1 MKKFTVNPA
10 VKCEAR
16 RGFTLIELLV
26 VIAII
31 AILAA
36 LLLPAIQAA
45 REAARSTQCKSNLRQ
60 IGLGMFTWA
69 EKDSAGR
76 LSSGAFDFKRDGSPD
91 QFGWAADI
99 ASLGAGSAH
108 AMRCPTNELRGS
120 EKLND
125 MIGLTNTSGVTTLP
139 PERVGVYGKYFG
151 KYFAAGTT
159 AAKATPDTN
168 PNTGVAYTQLD
179 IVTEAVQAG
188 YNTNYASSWFAV
200 RGQPRFVIN
209 TAVTTVQ
216 GSAGFKDFLDTTGP
230 LTVRQLEGSDVPSNN
245 IPLLGDAAPGDSNEA
260 ILSNTIRGTD
270 LVAGARMA
278 ESFNDGPAFIN
289 ATNRVALVGADFEAL
304 AVMATQW
311 PTAGVVE
318 TSTTSLARVPGTAT
332 AVAGASSLVLQDTR
346 DWFAVHRGSCNL
358 LMADGSVKSVA
369 DLNGDGFLNPG
380 FPVDAS
386 TESRADLS
394 TKVGYVDGTV
404 ELAAFDVFSGV
415 LLKSNSSKGKFE

>member
-1 MKKFTVNPA
+1 MKKFNMKRET
-10 VKCEAR
+10 R

-31 AILAA
+31 AILVA
-36 LLLPAIQAA
+36 LLLPAVQTA
-45 REAARSTQCKSNLRQ
+45 REAARSTQCKNNLRQ
-60 IGLGMFTWA
+60 IGLGMFAWS

-91 QFGWAADI
+91 QFGWVADI
-99 ASLGAGSAH
+99 ASMGAGSAND
-108 AMRCPTNELRGS
+108 MRCPTSELRGS

-125 MIGLTNTSGVTTLP
+125 MIGLTNTSGAATLP
-139 PERVGVYGKYFG
+139 SDRVGVYGKYFG
-151 KYFAAGTT
+151 KYFATGTT
-159 AAKATPDTN
+159 AAKTTVDTN
-168 PNTGVAYTQLD
+168 PSTGAAYTQLE

-200 RGQPRFVIN
+200 RGQPRFVLN
-209 TAVTTVQ
+209 SAVTTIQ

-230 LTVRQLEGSDVPSNN
+230 LTVRQLEGADIPSNN

-260 ILSNTIRGTD
+260 ILSNTIPGTD
-270 LVAGARMA
+270 LVAGARLA
-278 ESFNDGPAFIN
+278 ESFNDGPAYVN
-289 ATNRVALVGADFEAL
+289 GSNRVALVTADFEAL
-304 AVMATQW
+304 SVMATQW

-318 TSTTSLARVPGTAT
+318 TSATSVARVPDTAT
-332 AVAGASSLVLQDTR
+332 ALAGAGSLILQDTR
-346 DWFAVHRGSCNL
+346 DWFAVHRGTCNL
-358 LMADGSVKSVA
+358 LMADGSVKSVT

-386 TESRADLS
+386 AESRADLS
-394 TKVGYVDGTV
+394 TKVGYIDGTV

>member
-1 MKKFTVNPA
+1 MKKFTA
-10 VKCEAR
+10 KREAR

-36 LLLPAIQAA
+36 LLLPAVQAA
-45 REAARSTQCKSNLRQ
+45 REAARSTQCKNNLRQ
-60 IGLGMFTWA
+60 IGLGMFTWSG
-69 EKDSAGR
+69 KDSAGR

-108 AMRCPTNELRGS
+108 AMRCPTNELRGI

-125 MIGLTNTSGVTTLP
+125 MIGLTNTSGTTTLP
-139 PERVGVYGKYFG
+139 ADRVGVYGKYFG

-159 AAKATPDTN
+159 SAKATPDTN
-168 PNTGVAYTQLD
+168 PNTGSPYTQLE
-179 IVTEAVQAG
+179 IVTEAVLAG

-200 RGQPRFVIN
+200 RGQPRFVLN
-209 TAVTTVQ
+209 GAVTTVL
-216 GSAGFKDFLDTTGP
+216 GTDGFKDFLDTTGP
-230 LTVRQLEGSDVPSNN
+230 LTMRQIEGADIPSNN

-260 ILSNTIRGTD
+260 ILSSTIAGTD
-270 LVAGARMA
+270 LVAGSRLG
-278 ESFNDGPAFIN
+278 ESFNDGPAYIN
-289 ATNRVALVGADFEAL
+289 GTNRVALVTADFEAL
-304 AVMATQW
+304 SVMATQW

-318 TSTTSLARVPGTAT
+318 TSTSSLNRVPGTSTPLGA
-332 AVAGASSLVLQDTR
+332 ASSLILQDTR
-346 DWFAVHRGSCNL
+346 DWFAIHRGTCNL
-358 LMADGSVKSVA
+358 LMADGSVKAVT

-386 TESRADLS
+386 TETRADLS

-404 ELAAFDVFSGV
+404 ELAAFDVYSGV